1 MKKKPFNQTKKGG
14 EDSLFKPIF
23 SLFDPCYSLGM
34 ECFNALGLLISGGIL
49 MVALVS
55 LVIAA
60 ILFYARFFGGEL
72 KNIKE
77 LLSNH
82 VSPTQTKGFL
92 S

>member
-1 MKKKPFNQTKKGG
+1 
-14 EDSLFKPIF
+14 
-23 SLFDPCYSLGM
+23 
-34 ECFNALGLLISGGIL
+34 
-49 MVALVS
+49 MVALAS

-82 VSPTQTKGFL
+82 VTDTNRKIDKLEVGQTRLEKEFKEFQKEVRDKFEKIL
-92 S
+92 DRLPKP

>member
-1 MKKKPFNQTKKGG
+1 
-14 EDSLFKPIF
+14 
-23 SLFDPCYSLGM
+23 M
-34 ECFNALGLLISGGIL
+34 ECFNALGVLISGGIL

-82 VSPTQTKGFL
+82 VTDTNKRL
-92 S
+92 SKLETEFKELKKEVRDKFKKILDRLPKS